1 MPKIVNL
8 SMSDVV
14 QGRFPD
20 WCDQNTIL
28 VQIQDVDHAPT
39 ARFAN
44 VKKRGR
50 FVRVVQMRF
59 DDVDNYTV
67 KYYTPI
73 SDDQAKQLADIIKL
87 AKDANLNI
95 AVHCHAGLCRS
106 GAVVEAAVRYGFDD
120 PKKDRFPNKLV
131 LQKLTQL
138 LDVAKSADY
147 YKGLWD

>member
-20 WCDQNTIL
+20 WCDKDTIL
-28 VQIQDVDHAPT
+28 IQIQDTDNSPT
-39 ARFAN
+39 AKFAN

-50 FVRVVQMRF
+50 FVSCVQMRF
-59 DDVDNYTV
+59 DDIDKPDPGYFTV
-67 KYYTPI
+67 I
-73 SDDQAKQLADIIKL
+73 SDDQAKQLADVIKH
-87 AKDANLNI
+87 AKLNDLNI

-120 PKKDRFPNKLV
+120 PKKTRMPNTLV
-131 LQKLTQL
+131 LKKISHNLGIGKQ
-138 LDVAKSADY
+138 DDY
-147 YKGLWD
+147 YDGIF